1 MGIRVYYNAKA
12 TRKLFLLVL
21 MEKGSFFFPR
31 VWIRGQIITLTMY
44 WSFCSFSRPEFLFF
58 LISVTFSLYLIC
70 LSVGA

>member
-21 MEKGSFFFPR
+21 MEKGRFFFPR
-31 VWIRGQIITLTMY
+31 FWIRGQILTLTMY